1 LDSKARIVVAVNGDG
16 AIFGMA
22 VGRIHFQDTY
32 VPNVS
37 ASIDMVFVEKP
48 YRRRGVGTQLVL
60 ALCQFFAAHGV
71 EDISLRYVIGNRQAE
86 QFWSRFGF
94 EPRIITVGAR
104 RQDVE
109 RKICG
114 IGWKETGE
122 MKSSSA

>member
-1 LDSKARIVVAVNGDG
+1 
-16 AIFGMA
+16 
-22 VGRIHFQDTY
+22 
-32 VPNVS
+32 
-37 ASIDMVFVEKP
+37 MVFVEEP
-48 YRRRGVGTQLVL
+48 YRRRGVGTRLVL

-86 QFWSRFGF
+86 RFWNRLGF

-122 MKSSSA
+122 AKSSSA